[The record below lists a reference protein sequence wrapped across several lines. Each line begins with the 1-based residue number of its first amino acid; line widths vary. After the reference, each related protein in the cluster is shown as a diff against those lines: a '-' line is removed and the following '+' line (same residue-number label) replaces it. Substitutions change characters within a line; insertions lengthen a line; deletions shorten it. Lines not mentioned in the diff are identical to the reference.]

1 MIISKLFKKIFF
13 YILIMFFVMVVM
25 STLYSTFILRKDM
38 INEYISKAHA
48 IANSISMSLPEV
60 FLNADASVI
69 QSIIDQYLEVEGV
82 GYVLVHDD
90 KGNILAHTFVPFVPQ
105 IMKYHHDNIHNIQTS
120 DSYSFID
127 IDNKRYI
134 DISRPIL
141 AGKACI
147 LHIGM
152 KMDVINKKI
161 FLSLLKI
168 QICNLMIFVLTIFII
183 YKLINKLSFPLLH
196 LTDYAHKLS
205 RKEFDANVQIETDD
219 EIGDLARTMKNM
231 ANELKRY
238 IEELYREKEFFT
250 VTLKSI
256 ADGVITTDKNRVIQF
271 VNRQAEKMLALD
283 DDSIKGNIFSDVVN
297 LSTEVNK
304 SLVEQAINKAQIV
317 EIEQT
322 VLKAHNG
329 NQIPVSCRV
338 APIYDRTSHVLGAV
352 AILRDISD
360 DLHREIERTKA
371 EKLDALGILA
381 GGIAHDF
388 NNRLTVIM
396 NLVELIRRTATLPH
410 QVEKRLEGIYKT
422 ALKARDLA
430 KQLLTFARGGAPIK
444 EVSTLQNLIKDVT
457 EFVLAGSNIIYE
469 LNLPDDLWLVEIDE
483 SQIAQVFENL
493 LVNAKQAMP
502 GGGTIII
509 NAKNFEYRKNN
520 SLLLP
525 LGKYVRISIMDT
537 GPGIPEENLTK
548 IFDPYF
554 TTKTGGSGLGLA
566 TVYSIIKKHDGLID
580 VTSRVGQGT
589 CFTIY
594 LPATEKQPEQKVQSS
609 IYHVDQD
616 SSLRILVMD
625 DEEEILEVVSDTL
638 EFLGHTCMTARD
650 GQEMLHIYQ
659 KAMKRGEVFDAV
671 IMDMTVPGGM
681 GGKEA
686 IQKLLQIDPDAV
698 AIASSGYSHD
708 DVIANYKKY
717 GFKAVLN
724 KPYTMDELARI
735 LNVIRGGG
743 GRQTG
748 I

>member
-1 MIISKLFKKIFF
+1 M
-13 YILIMFFVMVVM
+13 
-25 STLYSTFILRKDM
+25 
-38 INEYISKAHA
+38 
-48 IANSISMSLPEV
+48 
-60 FLNADASVI
+60 
-69 QSIIDQYLEVEGV
+69 
-82 GYVLVHDD
+82 
-90 KGNILAHTFVPFVPQ
+90 
-105 IMKYHHDNIHNIQTS
+105 
-120 DSYSFID
+120 
-127 IDNKRYI
+127 
-134 DISRPIL
+134 
-141 AGKACI
+141 
-147 LHIGM
+147 
-152 KMDVINKKI
+152 
-161 FLSLLKI
+161 
-168 QICNLMIFVLTIFII
+168 
-183 YKLINKLSFPLLH
+183 
-196 LTDYAHKLS
+196 
-205 RKEFDANVQIETDD
+205 
-219 EIGDLARTMKNM
+219 
-231 ANELKRY
+231 
-238 IEELYREKEFFT
+238 
-250 VTLKSI
+250 
-256 ADGVITTDKNRVIQF
+256 
-271 VNRQAEKMLALD
+271 
-283 DDSIKGNIFSDVVN
+283 
-297 LSTEVNK
+297 
-304 SLVEQAINKAQIV
+304 

-396 NLVELIRRTATLPH
+396 NLVELIRMTATLPH

-743 GRQTG
+743 RPNGLR
-748 I
+748 IKMK